1 MSTELKKERPEDPT
15 GVDGA
20 AARIEAE
27 VTTWPGVT
35 AGWGKRGEY
44 GFSVGRRQIGH
55 LHGDRAAHFAFPKSQ
70 WSELIEE
77 GRITTHPVDRP
88 GLGARRIR
96 DEDDIAAAIALM
108 RLNYDRAVSDGN
120 S

>member
-1 MSTELKKERPEDPT
+1 MSTDTEQRQ

-20 AARIEAE
+20 AERIEAE
-27 VTTWPGVT
+27 VTSWPGVT
-35 AGWGKRGEY
+35 AGMGKRGEY

-70 WSELIEE
+70 WTELLAE

-88 GLGARRIR
+88 GLGARRL
-96 DEDDIAAAIALM
+96 DTEEDVTESIALM
-108 RLNYDRAVSDGN
+108 RLNYDRATSDGD

>member
-1 MSTELKKERPEDPT
+1 MSTKTARHEAPR
-15 GVDGA
+15 GVEGA

-27 VTTWPGVT
+27 VTSWPGVS

-70 WSELIEE
+70 WAELMAA
-77 GRITTHPVDRP
+77 GRIQTHPVDRP
-88 GLGARRIR
+88 GLGARAIR
-96 DEDDIAAAIALM
+96 SEEDVDESIALM
-108 RLNYDRAVSDGN
+108 RLNYDRATSDGD

>member
-1 MSTELKKERPEDPT
+1 MSTDTKHRH
-15 GVDGA
+15 GVEGA
-20 AARIEAE
+20 ADRIDAE
-27 VTTWPGVT
+27 VTSWPGVT
-35 AGWGKRGEY
+35 AGMGKRGEY

-70 WSELIEE
+70 WAELMEA

-88 GLGARRIR
+88 GLGARRI
-96 DEDDIAAAIALM
+96 DSEEDIAEAIALM
-108 RLNYDRAVSDGN
+108 RLNYDRATTDGD